1 MRKLLILGVG
11 NPIVSDD
18 RVGLAVA
25 EELQKSPPRTVEGVE
40 LVIDIATEGGF
51 EFTEKLAGFDGAIIV
66 DSIITGE
73 CAVGT
78 VREIGMNDLE
88 STSRLLTSHGVGFKS
103 AVEFGR
109 TIGLKMPDENSIR
122 ILTVEIED
130 NLTVSEEMHPDVTKA
145 VNEVTECISSIV
157 QEDGFLQHC
166 GDKAATDIVN

>member
-1 MRKLLILGVG
+1 M
-11 NPIVSDD
+11 
-18 RVGLAVA
+18 
-25 EELQKSPPRTVEGVE
+25 
-40 LVIDIATEGGF
+40 
-51 EFTEKLAGFDGAIIV
+51 
-66 DSIITGE
+66 
-73 CAVGT
+73 
-78 VREIGMNDLE
+78 
-88 STSRLLTSHGVGFKS
+88 
-103 AVEFGR
+103 EFGR